1 MSGNCGWAGQ
11 AGEDSHGRQPP
22 TRKQRSTDALTASHS
37 SCDLLHGPVATP
49 RNSECVALWQLLSS
63 RCWPTLVRHRAR
75 QRENKVA
82 GDPSPSVG
90 RPAVTERRGATCN
103 IFAGGPG
110 AGVLALLRWEAL
122 LTQTSNVS
130 ALRGRAGDRR
140 WVPIAVALVQG
151 HALLLGR
158 CRCGGCAGQDRSNRQ
173 HDR

>member
-1 MSGNCGWAGQ
+1 M
-11 AGEDSHGRQPP
+11 
-22 TRKQRSTDALTASHS
+22 RS
-37 SCDLLHGPVATP
+37 
-49 RNSECVALWQLLSS
+49 R
-63 RCWPTLVRHRAR
+63 RCWTFSGLGYA
-75 QRENKVA
+75 VA
-82 GDPSPSVG
+82 GGSGWSDPSPSVG
-90 RPAVTERRGATCN
+90 RPAVTQRGVLRA
-103 IFAGGPG
+103 IFSRAGPG
-110 AGVLALLRWEAL
+110 EAL

>member
-1 MSGNCGWAGQ
+1 MRVARRVCRGTVAGQ
-11 AGEDSHGRQPP
+11 GKPVKTPHGLRPADKEAATNG
-22 TRKQRSTDALTASHS
+22 TRVTASHS
-37 SCDLLHGPVATP
+37 SCDPLHVPVATP
-49 RNSECVALWQLLSS
+49 RNSESVALWQLLSS

-82 GDPSPSVG
+82 GDPSPSAG
-90 RPAVTERRGATCN
+90 RPAVNQREVLRA
-103 IFAGGPG
+103 IFSRAGPG
-110 AGVLALLRWEAL
+110 EAL

>member
-11 AGEDSHGRQPP
+11 AGEDSAWSATCRQGSSD
-22 TRKQRSTDALTASHS
+22 QRDARHIAPAIRCTV
-37 SCDLLHGPVATP
+37 PVATP
-49 RNSECVALWQLLSS
+49 RNSESVALWQLLSS

-90 RPAVTERRGATCN
+90 RPAVTQR
-103 IFAGGPG
+103 
-110 AGVLALLRWEAL
+110 GVLRAIFSRAGRWEAL